1 MVIAECANEMD
12 AKLVVPMT
20 QTSNN
25 YIWLYL
31 GLTILM
37 IALNYVGNV
46 AFASFTLSVA
56 KGLHNKMVASLLHAQ
71 MQFFDTTP
79 QGRITNRF
87 SKDTNSVDQGI
98 QRFALQSLHTGLT
111 IFGMMISMAV
121 VNWPCTII
129 IIPCVIIF
137 ISLFMV
143 FRLVYPQI
151 KRLETV
157 TRSPVFNIVQ
167 ETLDC
172 LVTIRAY
179 GVQEQ

>member
-1 MVIAECANEMD
+1 MVISQCAKEMD
-12 AKLVVPMT
+12 ARLITSNTK
-20 QTSNN
+20 TSNN

-31 GLTILM
+31 GLTVFM
-37 IALNYVGNV
+37 IAFNYIGNV

-56 KGLHNKMVASLLHAQ
+56 KRLHNKMVASLLHAQ
-71 MQFFDTTP
+71 MRFFDTTP

-98 QRFALQSLHTGLT
+98 QRFASQSLHTGLT

-157 TRSPVFNIVQ
+157 TRSPVFNIV
-167 ETLDC
+167 
-172 LVTIRAY
+172 
-179 GVQEQ
+179 